1 MCLFAPAFFCFWRPP
16 RHNFLFYS
24 YSFPDYRGRCCC
36 RLCSFLLRS
45 VLFEREKRCSCFFP
59 SINPRNLGIWLD
71 NWGHWCGNGANQQSS
86 SINNAAQTQG
96 CAGLERRLEGSLVAQ
111 IRAHAFV
118 SVVEYLPSV
127 SWSTVDASVCKD
139 IICQTLTPSLPVCL
153 TLCLPPPR
161 SLSSCPLRSDL
172 EANGWFMQTAVSS
185 VTYPQQLHLFMWS
198 VPTRYTKLS
207 VSDVFQLR
215 FPAKPSTD
223 S

>member
-1 MCLFAPAFFCFWRPP
+1 MTHSFFAFTFCEFSPSAIHSSLSVCLHSVATHGLHSCVSSHQLFSVFWRPP

-153 TLCLPPPR
+153 TLCLPPPPLALL
-161 SLSSCPLRSDL
+161 LSSPLRFRGKWLIHAD
-172 EANGWFMQTAVSS
+172 SS
-185 VTYPQQLHLFMWS
+185 
-198 VPTRYTKLS
+198 
-207 VSDVFQLR
+207 
-215 FPAKPSTD
+215 
-223 S
+223 